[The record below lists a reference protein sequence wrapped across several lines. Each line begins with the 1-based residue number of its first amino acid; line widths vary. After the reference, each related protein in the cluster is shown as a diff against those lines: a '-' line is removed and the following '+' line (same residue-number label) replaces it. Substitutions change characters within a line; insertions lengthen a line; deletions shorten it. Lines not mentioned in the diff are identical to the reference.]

1 MTEKAT
7 DEEFEFLVNL
17 LASDGTEPDP
27 SIGAGPAGSRLGNV
41 AVDGPKIERRSD
53 GKLDLGQVKEFYER
67 KNIGGEKEKGQG
79 VHMGVSDVDDPGST
93 DHSQDRPGSY
103 IFFPLELLC
112 RTAAPA

>member
-1 MTEKAT
+1 MTAKGT

-27 SIGAGPAGSRLGNV
+27 PPGAGPAMSRLGSG
-41 AVDGPKIERRSD
+41 AVDDGPKIEKRSD

-67 KNIGGEKEKGQG
+67 KNIGGGKEKGQG

-93 DHSQDRPGSY
+93 DRSRNRSGSY
-103 IFFPLELLC
+103 KFFSLL
-112 RTAAPA
+112 RWTAAPA